1 MVEFD
6 ELLITT
12 GVDALVRLVKDR
24 QKIELEEATSTLN
37 IPKETIEEWSR
48 VLEEEGILRIEYRLT
63 RVYLIWIK
71 PTEEELQVE
80 KEELSV
86 DKKELEKQ
94 IEEFKARS
102 SEKTHELEQIN
113 ADFEGFY
120 NKITTKLDALQKSVG
135 PVKMPK
141 FDDSA
146 IFEKQQQKIDQA
158 VATVQKIKSSIED
171 LRRDIDGTGITSGI
185 TQSTQMLSAVEKT
198 VEEMNALQKEMDAL
212 KESAKNQSET
222 ASAIGLPAISDLKK
236 KFDLLKK
243 ELTDIRS
250 RNSKMRDDVRSIGET
265 TATLQEVYDAIKD
278 QESTSYALKDEM
290 TNVAAQAQELL
301 VKVQSIAERSKNQA
315 DLLERYSETIKL
327 ATSVVSKFPNQQAML
342 IEIQNLENSEVKLV
356 EKMDALEKIMAA
368 VGGKQV
374 GPKQFADLS
383 KKMDE
388 RMRQVRIDLDSLG
401 TALEDERATYLA
413 FQKISDRISS
423 SITNYQKQLESV
435 ESDIIKV
442 RQDALSEKDNLKQ
455 EAIKIKGS
463 LAGTELQQLSQ
474 ISQEIEEKRALVD
487 EIRHTIEDMRD
498 ISENLN
504 KKATLLLKEAK
515 VLEIRSDGTQKSQ
528 DLKKEEIRKEIELT
542 KAEEEEFKKK
552 REELKGLIK
561 KLWEE

>member
-113 ADFEGFY
+113 TDFEGFY

-222 ASAIGLPAISDLKK
+222 ASAVGLPAISDLKK

-265 TATLQEVYDAIKD
+265 TATLQEVYGAIKD

-315 DLLERYSETIKL
+315 DLMERYSETIKL

-342 IEIQNLENSEVKLV
+342 VEIQNLENSEVKLV

>member
-342 IEIQNLENSEVKLV
+342 VEIQNLENSEVKLV